1 MDLRECWLMGLMAA
15 ATKAELACNTIATDL
30 VAERLRLCELST
42 LDLPV
47 AVSVG
52 FIPLPPLLALGPP
65 PATKLEH

>member
-15 ATKAELACNTIATDL
+15 ATKAELACKTIATDL

-52 FIPLPPLLALGPP
+52 FIPTPLLAFGPP